1 MAKKKDDLPDASRV
15 LKQMERMMKNVT
27 KNAGRDAQE
36 LVYDA
41 WDANDAEEAFGL
53 FEQALELDR
62 TNVDAWLGLMSGTP
76 LDQEERIS
84 ILEKLVVM
92 GAENL
97 GKKAFKTDKGHF
109 WGILETR
116 PYMRARSQLAQA
128 LVEANRLDEAVLE
141 HEGML
146 ELNPG
151 DNQGIRYGLMALY
164 LALNQLD
171 KAGKL
176 FEEYD
181 EREYSP
187 IFGWAY
193 VLDRFLAGNTTGA
206 EQALKQ
212 TCERN
217 PHAKAFFLGQR
228 KLPKYMPGS
237 YSMGSNEEA
246 MIAYDILKIAWK
258 KHPKARKWL
267 KDQCTK
273 G

>member
-1 MAKKKDDLPDASRV
+1 MAKKKVDAPNEIRL
-15 LKQMERMMKNVT
+15 LKQMERMRRQFEKN
-27 KNAGRDAQE
+27 NASDAQE
-36 LVYDA
+36 LVYNA
-41 WDANDAEEAFGL
+41 WEANDPADACNL

-62 TNVDAWLGLMSGTP
+62 SNVDAWLGLMQFTP
-76 LDQEERIS
+76 LNQEERID
-84 ILEKLVVM
+84 LLKKLVEM

-146 ELNPG
+146 DLNPG
-151 DNQGIRYGLMALY
+151 DNQGIRYGLLALY
-164 LALNQLD
+164 LAQKRLED
-171 KAGKL
+171 AAKM
-176 FEEYD
+176 FETYD
-181 EREYSP
+181 EREYSA

-193 VLDRFLAGNTTGA
+193 VLDRFLVGDITGA
-206 EQALKQ
+206 EEALKQ

-217 PHAKAFFLGQR
+217 PHTMAYFLGHR
-228 KLPKYMPGS
+228 KLPKNMPGS

-258 KHPKARKWL
+258 KHPKAKKWL
-267 KDQCTK
+267 KDQ
-273 G
+273 

>member
-1 MAKKKDDLPDASRV
+1 MTKKKDDTPDARRV
-15 LKQMERMMKNVT
+15 LKQMERMIRNEA

-41 WDANDAEEAFGL
+41 WETDDPKEACNL
-53 FEQALELDR
+53 FEQALALDR
-62 TNVDAWLGLMSGTP
+62 NNVDAWLGLMQYTP
-76 LDQEERIS
+76 LEQEERITF
-84 ILEKLVVM
+84 LQRLVEM

-116 PYMRARSQLAQA
+116 PYMRVRSQLAQA
-128 LVEANRLDEAVLE
+128 LVEANRLDEAIRE

-151 DNQGIRYGLMALY
+151 DNQGIRYGLLALY
-164 LALNQLD
+164 LSLNRLD
-171 KAGKL
+171 DAAKM
-176 FEEYD
+176 FETYE
-181 EREYSP
+181 EREYSA

-193 VLDRFLAGNTTGA
+193 VLDRFLAGDREGA
-206 EQALKQ
+206 EKALMQ

-217 PHAKAFFLGQR
+217 PHAKAYFLGHR
-228 KLPKYMPGS
+228 KLPKHMPGS

-258 KHPKARKWL
+258 KHPNAKKWL
-267 KDQCTK
+267 KDQCAK